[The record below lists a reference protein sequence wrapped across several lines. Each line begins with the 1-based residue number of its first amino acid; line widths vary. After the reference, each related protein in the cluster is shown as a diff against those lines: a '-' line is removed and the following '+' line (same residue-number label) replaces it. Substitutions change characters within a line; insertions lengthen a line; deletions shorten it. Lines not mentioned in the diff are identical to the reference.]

1 MIFLG
6 SLRST
11 KLRRGQLYPL
21 IEFPW
26 FSHGENYGE
35 NPEENGLFDYITQCL
50 WWPFTFFS
58 LFNAFSQ
65 WVSVIKLLLMTGFQW
80 RLQLQQCKDTNS
92 LRWSLPD
99 VQPQEWSRLYPEGE
113 ISQILFIIYFIVG
126 QGVKYFALRLLYM
139 LTVKLLIEQIL
150 SSKAQEQIQV

>member
-1 MIFLG
+1 MRFLG

-21 IEFPW
+21 KEFPERW
-26 FSHGENYGE
+26 FSHGENYGKIQRKIAFWLY
-35 NPEENGLFDYITQCL
+35 NPVFVITV
-50 WWPFTFFS
+50 FS

-65 WVSVIKLLLMTGFQW
+65 WFSVIKLLLMAGFQW
-80 RLQLQQCKDTNS
+80 RLQLQQYKDTNS

-99 VQPQEWSRLYPEGE
+99 VQPQDWSRLYPEGE
-113 ISQILFIIYFIVG
+113 TSQIIFIIYFIVR
-126 QGVKYFALRLLYM
+126 QGVTSFALRLLYM
-139 LTVKLLIEQIL
+139 LTVKLLIGLIL